1 MPSIPTL
8 FLYSTNVFMK
18 FLIQERYQGGRHYV
32 WCSEYFDPTK
42 HGSYGGAY
50 GIPASSNPAVLYRR
64 YKEGLTSGDT
74 HSALIGSQKASIKAR
89 AVEWLN
95 EGKINRQDLE
105 DIIVLVDKGRAEDWR
120 PVIYVISRSL
130 VASRLRRV
138 VASQTAGTGMEHVIE
153 DLTHDEFDL
162 IEV

>member
-1 MPSIPTL
+1 MPSAPTL

-18 FLIQERYQGGRHYV
+18 WLIQERYQGGRHYV

-42 HGSYGGAY
+42 HGSYSGAY

-64 YKEGLTSGDT
+64 YKEDLQSGDT

-95 EGKINRQDLE
+95 KGQINQQDLE
-105 DIIVLVDKGRAEDWR
+105 DITVLVDKGRVEDWR
-120 PVIYVISRSL
+120 PVIYVISRAL
-130 VASRLRRV
+130 VASRLKRV
-138 VASQTAGTGMEHVIE
+138 AASQTAGFGMEYVVE

>member
-1 MPSIPTL
+1 MPSTSTL

-18 FLIQERYQGGRHYV
+18 FLIQERYRGGRHYV

-42 HGSYGGAY
+42 HSSYGGAY
-50 GIPASSNPAVLYRR
+50 GIPVSSNPAVLYRR
-64 YKEGLTSGDT
+64 YKEDLQSGDT

-89 AVEWLN
+89 AVEWL
-95 EGKINRQDLE
+95 GKGEIDQRDLE
-105 DIIVLVDKGRAEDWR
+105 DITVLVDKGRAEDWR
-120 PVIYVISRSL
+120 PVIYVISRTL
-130 VASRLRRV
+130 VASRLKRV
-138 VASQTAGTGMEHVIE
+138 SASQTAGFGMEYVIE